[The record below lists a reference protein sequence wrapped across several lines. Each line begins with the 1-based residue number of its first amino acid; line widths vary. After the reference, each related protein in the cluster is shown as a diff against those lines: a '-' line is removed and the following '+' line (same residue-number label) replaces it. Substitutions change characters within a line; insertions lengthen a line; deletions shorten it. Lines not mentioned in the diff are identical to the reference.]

1 MCKNLRQSY
10 YIQISYYNRLN
21 IKYWHNNCGNKYQS
35 IMTGSDLMLA
45 SDKTS
50 EDKWY
55 KSQRF
60 RIFIHLLAGFC
71 LMATADNSGL
81 SKLISQSL
89 NFTQSA
95 DVATPIIT
103 MIISGVII
111 VSGYFLSSR
120 LTSIIDK
127 STIKEMHKSWII
139 FSLPAIYFLAVFP
152 LVSIIGA
159 LTGTS
164 IIK

>member
-1 MCKNLRQSY
+1 MVTS
-10 YIQISYYNRLN
+10 
-21 IKYWHNNCGNKYQS
+21 NNS
-35 IMTGSDLMLA
+35 
-45 SDKTS
+45 S

-95 DVATPIIT
+95 DVAAPIIT

-111 VSGYFLSSR
+111 ISGYFLSSR
-120 LTSIIDK
+120 LTSIIDR
-127 STIKEMHKSWII
+127 SAIKEIYKSWII
-139 FSLPAIYFLAVFP
+139 FSLPAIYFIAVFP
-152 LVSIIGA
+152 LVSTIGA
-159 LTGTS
+159 LTGTTLT
-164 IIK
+164 K